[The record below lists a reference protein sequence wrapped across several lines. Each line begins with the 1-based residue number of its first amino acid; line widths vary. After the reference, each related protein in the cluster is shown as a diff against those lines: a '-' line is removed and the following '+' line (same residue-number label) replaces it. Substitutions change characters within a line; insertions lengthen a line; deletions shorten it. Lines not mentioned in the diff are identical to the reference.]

1 MKVNMDKSRI
11 VFWLALGAL
20 ATILLVALFP
30 RVFVLSSTEWQISR
44 AEAVATA
51 KERVRELAALSNE
64 EPPANPYVVVRHIAD
79 SYLEARILRTP
90 ELDMASMPRTELA
103 KRLRGWQVR
112 FYEPGASQQELAYEV
127 TLSLDGTLRGVRRGI
142 PFDYEN
148 PAQISLRDA
157 RLQAARFLTDHNL
170 SLEDFDAPVERM
182 VDRSLRTDLFL
193 RYRARE
199 AAAGDAL
206 QYGVDVAFAGDR
218 LTGFTS
224 YEEDPNVREIADVL
238 RPASVLAAYWIF
250 VIFLVIPPLA
260 VLFIRRYH
268 QGVVSVSR
276 GVQVFAV
283 ILTCSIIALLMTARA
298 TTEGN
303 SFGNL
308 TRVQNTWVWIFVQG
322 VVYFPGLAVFGL
334 MSFAL
339 GESFA
344 EGKWR
349 SKLASFD
356 AVFQGQ
362 LRNATVAASA
372 LRGLIAGLV
381 MTVAVLLFALLLS
394 RAGAD
399 APITLA
405 LGPWWEN
412 ARFPGLALPLT
423 QLLFVLPYGLFG
435 TVFLIPMLDQR
446 FGTWKAFALATL
458 ITTALQ
464 FAPLTLLPVPAGI
477 PVWLL
482 ATGVQIWLFLKFDL
496 LTSLMAAWVMAV
508 TVQALPMV
516 HALDRATQVQGFLA
530 LFLVGLPVWLSAR
543 WLGSD
548 KQFVYSFDSI
558 PAHVRRIAERERQRV
573 ELETAR
579 RIQSSILPEL
589 PPQVQGVQVAHTYLP
604 ASEVGGDFY
613 DVLALEDGRL
623 SVAIGDVAGH
633 GVSSGLVMSMARSAL
648 AVQVTYRPEVA
659 SVFEM
664 LNRVIYQSARK
675 RLLTTLCYLLLDPD
689 SRKLKYASAG
699 HLYPYRMSLDGD
711 IRALESVAYPLG
723 VRENLLIQP
732 KEVEL
737 EPGDSVF
744 LSSDG
749 LVEARRMGSEEMFG
763 FDRLEESL
771 VRHAH
776 RGAKGIL
783 DGVLD
788 DYDRFVGGG
797 EPPDPELYQRDDDLT
812 ALVLTLPR

>member
-1 MKVNMDKSRI
+1 MDRSRA
-11 VFWLALGAL
+11 VFWLALGLL
-20 ATILLVALFP
+20 ASILLVALFP
-30 RVFVLSSTEWQISR
+30 RVFVLASSEWQVSR

-51 KERVRELAALSNE
+51 RERVRELAALSQE
-64 EPPANPYVVVRHIAD
+64 EPPSNPYIVVRHITDA
-79 SYLEARILRTP
+79 YLEGRILRTP
-90 ELDMASMPRTELA
+90 DLDLDAMPRTDLA

-112 FYEPGASQQELAYEV
+112 FYEPGAPQQELAYEV
-127 TLSLDGTLRGVRRGI
+127 TLSLDGTLLSVRRGV

-148 PAQISLRDA
+148 PARISLRDA
-157 RLQAARFLTDHNL
+157 RLRAARFLTEHSL
-170 SLEDFDAPVERM
+170 SLDDFDAPVERT
-182 VDRSLRTDLFL
+182 VDRSKRTDLFL
-193 RYRARE
+193 RYRSRE

-218 LTGFTS
+218 LTGYTS
-224 YEEDPNVREIADVL
+224 YEEDPNVREIEDVL
-238 RPASVLAAYWIF
+238 RPASVLQAYWIF
-250 VIFLVIPPLA
+250 VIFLIIPPLA
-260 VLFIRRYH
+260 VLFVRRYH
-268 QGVVSVSR
+268 QGVVAVNR

-283 ILTCSIIALLMTARA
+283 IYACSLLALLMTARA

-334 MSFAL
+334 MSFSL
-339 GESFA
+339 GESYA
-344 EGKWR
+344 DGKWR
-349 SKLASFD
+349 DKLASFD
-356 AVFQGQ
+356 AVFQRK

-372 LRGLIAGLV
+372 LRGMVAGLV
-381 MTVAVLLFALLLS
+381 MVVVVLLFALLLS
-394 RAGAD
+394 LAGAD
-399 APITLA
+399 ALIALM

-412 ARFPGLALPLT
+412 ARFPGLALPLI
-423 QLLFVLPYGLFG
+423 QLLYILPYGLFG
-435 TVFLIPMLDQR
+435 TIFLMPMLERR
-446 FGTWKAFALATL
+446 FGATRAFALATV
-458 ITTALQ
+458 ITTMLQ
-464 FAPLTLLPVPAGI
+464 FAPLVLLPIQAGFPI
-477 PVWLL
+477 WLL
-482 ATGVQIWLFLKFDL
+482 ATGIQIWLFLKFDL
-496 LTSLMAAWVMAV
+496 LTSLMAPWVMAV
-508 TVQALPMV
+508 TIQAMPMV
-516 HALDRATQVQGFLA
+516 HAVDRSTQVQGWLA
-530 LFLVGLPVWLSAR
+530 LFLVGLPLWLSAR

-548 KQFVYSFDSI
+548 EQFDYSFDSI
-558 PAHVRRIAERERQRV
+558 PPHVKRIAERERQRV

-579 RIQSSILPEL
+579 RIQSSILPDL
-589 PPQVQGVQVAHTYLP
+589 PAQVQGIEVAHTYLP

-648 AVQVTYRPEVA
+648 AVQVTYRPEVIE
-659 SVFEM
+659 VFEM

-675 RLLTTLCYLLLDPD
+675 RLLTTLCYLLLDPKT
-689 SRKLKYASAG
+689 RNLKYASAG
-699 HLYPYRMSLDGD
+699 HLYPYRMSVDGD
-711 IRALESVAYPLG
+711 VRALESVAYPLG
-723 VRENLLIQP
+723 VREHLQIQP
-732 KEVEL
+732 REVDL

-749 LVEARRMGSEEMFG
+749 LVEARRIGSDEVFG

-783 DGVLD
+783 AGVLD

-797 EPPDPELYQRDDDLT
+797 APPDPELYQRDDDLT